1 MPTSTPTTSPA
12 IPSTLPP
19 SVSMPG
25 EPTLFSE
32 APENQGQSTEGE
44 EVGSSE
50 TVASAGDGEV
60 GGGAGEVEEESEG
73 GSTDGGSSDGSQGGE
88 EIQEEEE
95 EGQFIQEGE
104 GGAGENEGETGS
116 VDESR
121 PAGDVT
127 DPGEEVGE
135 EEEGEEVEGEEV
147 EGEEGSNYLVAAGS
161 AYPCPSPGYFTLTGS
176 CTEFWVCKEVGPG
189 LLSAERPFRC
199 PKRYLFDPI
208 TRLCQREAKV
218 ECQPSL
224 FYSLASRLAI
234 PLRED
239 QLEAFFSSPLT
250 LASSTSSVSAISKQ
264 HPRLPILPSPLPL
277 FSPMHHRPPH
287 VGMFYWLGK

>member
-1 MPTSTPTTSPA
+1 MPEKPGSP
-12 IPSTLPP
+12 
-19 SVSMPG
+19 PG
-25 EPTLFSE
+25 
-32 APENQGQSTEGE
+32 APQNQGQSTAEGE
-44 EVGSSE
+44 EVGASE
-50 TVASAGDGEV
+50 AVAGAGDGEV
-60 GGGAGEVEEESEG
+60 GEGVGEVEEGAEG
-73 GSTDGGSSDGSQGGE
+73 GSTNGGSDGSQGGE
-88 EIQEEEE
+88 EIQNEEETLGEFIQEEE
-95 EGQFIQEGE
+95 EG
-104 GGAGENEGETGS
+104 GAEQTEGETGS
-116 VDESR
+116 VEESR
-121 PAGDVT
+121 PNGDGT
-127 DPGEEVGE
+127 DPGEEVG
-135 EEEGEEVEGEEV
+135 

-161 AYPCPSPGYFTLTGS
+161 AYPCPSPGYFSLTGS

-250 LASSTSSVSAISKQ
+250 LSSSFAISQ
-264 HPRLPILPSPLPL
+264 YSPRLTIFPSPSHPPLPSANTP
-277 FSPMHHRPPH
+277 RD
-287 VGMFYWLGK
+287 

>member
-1 MPTSTPTTSPA
+1 
-12 IPSTLPP
+12 
-19 SVSMPG
+19 MPG
-25 EPTLFSE
+25 KPSSPPG
-32 APENQGQSTEGE
+32 APQNQVQSTGGEG
-44 EVGSSE
+44 VGASE
-50 TVASAGDGEV
+50 TVAGVGEV
-60 GGGAGEVEEESEG
+60 GEGVGEVEEGALG
-73 GSTDGGSSDGSQGGE
+73 GSTDEGSAGSQGAE
-88 EIQEEEE
+88 EIQNEEETQGEFIKEEE
-95 EGQFIQEGE
+95 EG
-104 GGAGENEGETGS
+104 GAEQNEGETGS
-116 VDESR
+116 VEESR
-121 PAGDVT
+121 PNGDGT
-127 DPGEEVGE
+127 DPGEEVG
-135 EEEGEEVEGEEV
+135 

-161 AYPCPSPGYFTLTGS
+161 AYPCPSPGYFSLTGS

-250 LASSTSSVSAISKQ
+250 LSSSFAISQ
-264 HPRLPILPSPLPL
+264 YSPRLTIFPSPSHPPLPSANTP
-277 FSPMHHRPPH
+277 RD
-287 VGMFYWLGK
+287 